1 MSFNDLNL
9 NGGGSGAMGR
19 AQTGREGG
27 DPLQLLSGALQK
39 YNGTANS
46 LKQFVMN
53 IKPGRTSRS
62 DLDNKLKVCRDCE
75 SFVKVQLS
83 SSVKKLS
90 QEDKNKVAQKRLAV
104 SKLQKDYDRVKQV
117 VDSLAEQAESKM
129 AQAGAPQGGEAGA
142 GGRNGLGAVP
152 ARGSEHTSGG
162 GRGSD
167 FSVQGGPRVL
177 QKLQGYEVDE
187 AIAEE
192 RERDII
198 KINEDLKLVNEMF
211 KDVAQLVEE
220 QNPAIEQIVQATEES
235 HERAEAGLEQVQQA
249 ARHQAGCV
257 MS

>member
-9 NGGGSGAMGR
+9 NSGGSGEMGR
-19 AQTGREGG
+19 VQTGRQGG

-39 YNGTANS
+39 YNGSANS

-62 DLDNKLKVCRDCE
+62 DLENKLKVCRDCE
-75 SFVKVQLS
+75 SFVKVHLS

-90 QEDKNKVAQKRLAV
+90 QEDKNNVAQKRLAV
-104 SKLQKDYDRVKQV
+104 SKLQKDYERVKQV

-129 AQAGAPQGGEAGA
+129 AQAGAPQGRGTGV
-142 GGRNGLGAVP
+142 GDKKGPGAVP
-152 ARGSEHTSGG
+152 ARDGG
-162 GRGSD
+162 VESRQGSD
-167 FSVQGGPRVL
+167 FNVQGGPRVL